1 MYLDDIIITYIQ
13 SCVADSSKVRF
24 KAKFSRDIGDILP
37 YVNGA
42 LKDVIY
48 NKNIP
53 SLTLRKE
60 FRIITLYKDQL
71 AVSKA
76 INETDAYDIID
87 ELKELINNVHESRD
101 KIEPL
106 DEMRSKPTAIEI
118 YSYLPKQNCRRC
130 GEVTCI
136 AFASKLLS
144 GQQNVKRCLPLY
156 EADYKEK
163 LEVIEDFI
171 QMMGYSS

>member
-1 MYLDDIIITYIQ
+1 MYLDDITITYIQ

-24 KAKFSRDIGDILP
+24 KAKFSRDIGEIFP
-37 YVNGA
+37 YINGA

-60 FRIITLYKDQL
+60 FRIITLYRDKL
-71 AVSKA
+71 AVAKA
-76 INETDAYDIID
+76 VNETDAYEIIDYIKDIIN
-87 ELKELINNVHESRD
+87 ETHEKKD
-101 KIEPL
+101 QIEPL

-118 YSYLPKQNCRRC
+118 YSYLPKLNCRRC

-144 GQQNVKRCLPLY
+144 GQQNAKKCLPLY
-156 EADYKEK
+156 EGNYKEK
-163 LEVIEDFI
+163 LEVIEDFV